1 MNDPSI
7 LLPPS
12 GHDEVSLRWLTRE
25 DTYAWFKIIS
35 QPEILAQTSW
45 TVASPADL
53 EPIFDSLSNEAMGS
67 ELRIAVAGPDDQLLE
82 TIEFHTISARHSSAE
97 VAYELSPSVWGRG
110 IATAVSRQ
118 VTSWALRQF
127 GWQRLQA
134 TVLDTNI
141 ASTRVLLKSGFAHE
155 GRLRN
160 LRKVAGVSR
169 DFDIYSLAH
178 H

>member
-1 MNDPSI
+1 MSDSSI

-12 GHDEVSLRWLTRE
+12 GHREVCLRWLTQK
-25 DTYAWFKIIS
+25 DAPAWFEIIS
-35 QPEILAQTSW
+35 RPEILAQTSW
-45 TVASPADL
+45 SVASPADL
-53 EPIFDSLSNEAMGS
+53 EPILDSLSTDAKCP
-67 ELRIAVAGPDDQLLE
+67 ELRIAITGPDDQLLG
-82 TIEFHTISARHSSAE
+82 TIGFHTISARHSSAE
-97 VAYELSPSVWGRG
+97 LAYELSPLVWGRG

-160 LRKVAGVSR
+160 LRKVAGASR
-169 DFDIYSLAH
+169 DFDFYSLTPH
-178 H
+178 